1 MSLWTFSHSA
11 GAFTAEEKRDLAQA
25 VTKLYSNSGLPASYV
40 NVQFIS
46 LGEHDMWYGAKPH
59 PKFTM
64 VSIVHVAQNVQTHP
78 VKTQKAFIN
87 AVDNI
92 LTPRMTKKGMGWE
105 YYVIEGPQEFWKI
118 DGIVPPPT
126 GSEMKNLR
134 AQHNRPMLS
143 GPKL

>member
-1 MSLWTFSHSA
+1 MPLWTFSHSA
-11 GAFTAEEKRDLAQA
+11 GAFTAEEKRDLAEA
-25 VTKLYSNSGLPASYV
+25 ITKLYTDVGLPAFYV

-46 LGEHDMWYGAKPH
+46 LGEDDIWYGAKPH

-78 VKTQKAFIN
+78 DKAKKAFIS

-105 YYVIEGPQEFWKI
+105 YYVMEGPREFWKI

-126 GSEMKNLR
+126 GSEMEKLW
-134 AQHNRPMLS
+134 AQHNRPVLS
-143 GPKL
+143 ESKL